1 MPLYRTSRSNVIKIA
16 RKLRNKEMKLNTCTL
31 SECPFD
37 VLLEGIDPFAI
48 NTDTLPHAKACGLVT
63 FPKENI

>member
-1 MPLYRTSRSNVIKIA
+1 
-16 RKLRNKEMKLNTCTL
+16 MKLNTCTL